1 MNGND
6 KKIII
11 FITASS
17 KEEAENIG
25 RALVNERLAAC
36 CNIVDNISS
45 IFRWEGKICRENEVL
60 LLVKSSSSLFGDIVK
75 KVKSIH
81 SYDVPEVIA
90 VPIKCGSEEYLNWIE
105 NEIKEQE
112 KINMSNKSNKAL
124 IIIDMLKDFIEK
136 DGALYCGDKARNII
150 PFVQKRI
157 EEIRN
162 TGGTV
167 IFLQD
172 NHSEDDLE
180 FKVYPKHCVR
190 GTKGAEI
197 IDEIEVKEDDIVIP
211 KTRYSGFYS
220 TELEQVLEEK
230 EIGEVE
236 VVGVCTSIC
245 VMDTVGD
252 LRNRDYSVTVWRDG
266 VADFDN
272 EAHQFSLKRMEKIY
286 GAKVI

>member
-25 RALVNERLAAC
+25 ETLVNERLAAC

-60 LLVKSSSSLFGDIVK
+60 LIVKSSSDLFNDIVK
-75 KVKSIH
+75 KVKELH
-81 SYDVPEVIA
+81 SYEVPEVIA
-90 VPIKCGSEEYLNWIE
+90 VPIIYGSEDYLGWIE

-124 IIIDMLKDFIEK
+124 IVIDMLKDFIEK
-136 DGALYCGDKARNII
+136 NGALYCGDKVRDII

-172 NHSEDDLE
+172 NHSEDDPE
-180 FKVYPKHCVR
+180 FKMFPKHCIK
-190 GTKGAEI
+190 GTKGAEV
-197 IDEIEVKEDDIVIP
+197 IDEIEINEDDIVIP
-211 KTRYSGFYS
+211 KTRYSGFYN
-220 TELEQVLEEK
+220 TELGKLLKEK
-230 EIGEVE
+230 KIGEVE
-236 VVGVCTSIC
+236 VMGVCTSIC

-252 LRNRDYSVTVWRDG
+252 LRNRDYSVIVWKNG
-266 VADFDN
+266 VADFDD
-272 EAHQFSLKRMEKIY
+272 ESHSFALKRMEKIY
-286 GAKVI
+286 GAKIV

>member
-1 MNGND
+1 MNESN

-17 KEEAENIG
+17 REEAENIG
-25 RALVNERLAAC
+25 ETLVNERLAAC

-60 LLVKSSSSLFGDIVK
+60 LLVKSSSSLFDDIVK

-81 SYDVPEVIA
+81 SYDVPEIIA
-90 VPIKCGSEEYLNWIE
+90 VPIKHGSEDYLGWIE
-105 NEIKEQE
+105 NEIKGQE
-112 KINMSNKSNKAL
+112 KINMSNKAL
-124 IIIDMLKDFIEK
+124 IVIDMLKDFIEK
-136 DGALYCGDKARNII
+136 DGALYCGDKARDII

-157 EEIRN
+157 EEMRN
-162 TGGTV
+162 TGGTI

-180 FKVYPKHCVR
+180 FEMYPKHCVK

-197 IDEIEVKEDDIVIP
+197 IDEIEVNEDDIVIP
-211 KTRYSGFYS
+211 KTRYSGFYN
-220 TELEQVLEEK
+220 TNLEQILKEK
-230 EIGEVE
+230 KIGEIE

-266 VADFDN
+266 VADFDDK
-272 EAHQFSLKRMEKIY
+272 AHWFALKRMEKIY
-286 GAKVI
+286 GAKVV